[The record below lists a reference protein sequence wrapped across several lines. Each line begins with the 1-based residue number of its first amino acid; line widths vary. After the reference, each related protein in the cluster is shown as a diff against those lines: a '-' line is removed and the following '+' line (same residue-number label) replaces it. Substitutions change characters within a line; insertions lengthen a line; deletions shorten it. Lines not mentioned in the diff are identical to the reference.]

1 VDVAIKILESGRDD
15 ISTPGQCLVA
25 LALCSGLKD
34 REKASYLEPE
44 AGHQGIFSG
53 KSWRNKIRPRILE
66 FIDTNS

>member
-1 VDVAIKILESGRDD
+1 MNVAIKIVEGRRDE
-15 ISTPGQCLVA
+15 ISAPGQCLVA
-25 LALCSGLKD
+25 LDPCSGLKD
-34 REKASYLEPE
+34 NKRASYLEPE